1 MYNRLQKEVIILF
14 YTLKTRLYPSEEQA
28 HQLLKTMESFNAACN
43 IISQIAFENKTF
55 GKIALQRLCYYQI
68 RDELKMSAQMV
79 VRAIGKVAES
89 YSDKNKRDTLHTFK
103 PHGAI
108 VYDDR
113 ILTVKSIDTVSILT
127 LDGRIF
133 VPMFVCEYHSS
144 IINNALR
151 VRGQADLG
159 YIDGKFFLFLVAE
172 LPDKP
177 ENVLEGFLGVDLG
190 IAKIATTSDGKYYSG
205 AKVKNLRRRN
215 FKLRQKLQ
223 AKGTKSAKRL
233 LKKRRRKESRFATD
247 VNHCISKKL
256 VQVAKGTKRAIVLE
270 NLKGIR
276 ERARKGTRKT
286 VCKTMRQALSSWA
299 FYQLRQFIEYKAQ
312 AAGVQVIYVDPRNTS
327 RTCSKCGHVDKKSR
341 RDQEHFVCTACGHAL
356 NADINAALNIARRG
370 AEVIQPNAVA

>member
-1 MYNRLQKEVIILF
+1 
-14 YTLKTRLYPSEEQA
+14 
-28 HQLLKTMESFNAACN
+28 
-43 IISQIAFENKTF
+43 
-55 GKIALQRLCYYQI
+55 
-68 RDELKMSAQMV
+68 MV

-89 YSDKNKRDTLHTFK
+89 YFDKNKRDCRHIFK

-133 VPMFVCEYHSS
+133 VPMSVCEYHSS
-144 IINNALR
+144 IINNSLR
-151 VRGQADLG
+151 VRGQALG

-177 ENVLEGFLGVDLG
+177 ENTREVFLGVDLG
-190 IAKIATTSDGKYYSG
+190 IAKIATTSDSKFYSG

-247 VNHCISKKL
+247 VNHCISKRL
-256 VQVAKGTKRAIVLE
+256 IAVAKGTQRAIVLE
-270 NLKGIR
+270 DLKGIR
-276 ERARKGTRKT
+276 ERAKKGTRKT
-286 VCKTMRQALSSWA
+286 VCKTMRQALSSWS
-299 FYQLRQFIEYKAQ
+299 FYQLRQFIEYKAK
-312 AAGVQVIYVDPRNTS
+312 AAGVQVIYVNPRNTS

-341 RDQEHFVCTACGHAL
+341 RDKSILSVLLAGT
-356 NADINAALNIARRG
+356 R
-370 AEVIQPNAVA
+370 

>member
-1 MYNRLQKEVIILF
+1 ML
-14 YTLKTRLYPSEEQA
+14 YTLKIRLYPSDEQA
-28 HQLLKTMESFNAACN
+28 NQLLKTMERFNAACN
-43 IISQIAFENKTF
+43 VISKIAFENKTF
-55 GKIALQRLCYYQI
+55 GKTMVQRLCYYQI
-68 RDELKMSAQMV
+68 RKKFKLSSQMV
-79 VRAIGKVAES
+79 IRAIAKVCES
-89 YSDKNKRDTLHTFK
+89 YSGKNKRDKLHTFK
-103 PHGAI
+103 PYGAT

-113 ILTVKSIDTVSILT
+113 VLTVKSIDTVSILT

-133 VPMFVCEYHSS
+133 VPMAVCQYHSN

-159 YIDGKFFLFLVAE
+159 YIDGKFYLFLVAE

-177 ENVLEGFLGVDLG
+177 ENTREGFLGVDMG

-205 AKVKNLRRRN
+205 SKVKNLRRRN

-233 LKKRRRKESRFATD
+233 LKKRRRKESRFATY

-256 VQVAKGTKRAIVLE
+256 VEVAKGTNRAIVLE
-270 NLKGIR
+270 DLKGIR

-286 VCKTMRQALSSWA
+286 VNKTMRQALSSWS
-299 FYQLRQFIEYKAQ
+299 FYQLRQFIEYKAR
-312 AAGVQVIYVDPRNTS
+312 AAGVLVIYVDPRNTS

-341 RDQEHFVCTACGHAL
+341 RNQEHFVCTACGHAL

-370 AEVIQPNAVA
+370 AEVIQPHAVA

>member
-1 MYNRLQKEVIILF
+1 ML
-14 YTLKTRLYPSEEQA
+14 YTLKIRLYPSFEQTK
-28 HQLLKTMESFNAACN
+28 QLLRTMERFNAACN
-43 IISQIAFENKTF
+43 VISKIAFENKTF

-68 RDELKMSAQMV
+68 RDEFKLSAQMV

-133 VPMFVCEYHSS
+133 VPMAVCEYHAS

-159 YIDGKFFLFLVAE
+159 YIDGKFYLFLVAE

-177 ENVLEGFLGVDLG
+177 ENAREGFLGVDLG
-190 IAKIATTSDGKYYSG
+190 IAKIATTSDGKFYSG
-205 AKVKNLRRRN
+205 AKVKNIRRRY
-215 FKLRQKLQ
+215 FRLRQRLQ
-223 AKGTKSAKRL
+223 TKGTKSAVRK
-233 LKKRRRKESRFATD
+233 LKQRRRKESRFAAD
-247 VNHCISKKL
+247 VNHCISKRL
-256 VQVAKGTKRAIVLE
+256 VEVAKGTQRAIVLE
-270 NLKGIR
+270 DLKGIR
-276 ERARKGTRKT
+276 ERAKKGTRKT
-286 VCKTMRQALSSWA
+286 VCKTMRQALSSWS
-299 FYQLRQFIEYKAQ
+299 FYQLRQFIEYKAK
-312 AAGVQVIYVDPRNTS
+312 AAGVLVIYVDPRNTS

-341 RDQEHFVCTACGHAL
+341 KDQEHFVCTACGHAL

>member
-1 MYNRLQKEVIILF
+1 ML
-14 YTLKTRLYPSEEQA
+14 YTLKIRLYPSEEQA
-28 HQLLKTMESFNAACN
+28 HQLLKTMERFNAACN
-43 IISQIAFENKTF
+43 VIGKIAFENKTF
-55 GKIALQRLCYYQI
+55 GKIALQKICYYQI
-68 RDELKMSAQMV
+68 RDEFKLSAQMV
-79 VRAIGKVAES
+79 VRAIGKVTES
-89 YSDKNKRDTLHTFK
+89 YFDKNTRDCLHTFK

-113 ILTVKSIDTVSILT
+113 ILTIKSIETVSILT

-133 VPMFVCEYHSS
+133 VPMSVCEYHSS
-144 IINNALR
+144 IIDNARR

-159 YIDGKFFLFLVAE
+159 CIDGNFYLFRVAE
-172 LPDKP
+172 LPDTP
-177 ENVLEGFLGVDLG
+177 ANTPDGFLGVDLG
-190 IAKIATTSDGKYYSG
+190 ISKIATTSDGKYYSG
-205 AKVKNLRRRN
+205 AKVKNLQRRH

-256 VQVAKGTKRAIVLE
+256 VEVAKGTHRAIVLE

-276 ERARKGTRKT
+276 ERAKKGTRQT
-286 VCKTMRQALSSWA
+286 VCKTMRQALSTWS
-299 FYQLRQFIEYKAQ
+299 FYQLRQFIEYKAR
-312 AAGVQVIYVDPRNTS
+312 AAGVLMIYIDPHNTS

-341 RDQEHFVCTACGHAL
+341 RDQEHFICTACGHAL

-370 AEVIQPNAVA
+370 ADAIQPYAVA

>member
-1 MYNRLQKEVIILF
+1 ML
-14 YTLKTRLYPSEEQA
+14 YTVKIRLYPSPEQSE
-28 HQLLKTMESFNAACN
+28 QLLKTMERFNAACN
-43 IISQIAFENKTF
+43 VISKFAFEY
-55 GKIALQRLCYYQI
+55 KIFSKIKIHQEIYYQI
-68 RDELKMSAQMV
+68 REQFELSAQMV

-89 YSDKNKRDTLHTFK
+89 YSDKNKRDSQHFFK
-103 PHGAI
+103 PRGAI

-113 ILTVKSIDTVSILT
+113 ILTVKSLDAVSILT

-133 VPMFVCEYHSS
+133 VSMAVCEYYSS

-159 YIDGKFFLFLVAE
+159 YIDGKFYLFLVAE

-177 ENVLEGFLGVDLG
+177 EVVVDGFLGVDLG

-233 LKKRRRKESRFATD
+233 LKRRRRKESRFATD
-247 VNHCISKKL
+247 VNHCISKRL
-256 VQVAKGTKRAIVLE
+256 VQVAKGTHRAIVLE
-270 NLKGIR
+270 DLKGIR

-286 VCKTMRQALSSWA
+286 VNKTMRQALSSWA
-299 FYQLRQFIEYKAQ
+299 FYQLRQFIEYKAK
-312 AAGVQVIYVDPRNTS
+312 AAGVTVIYVDPRNTS
-327 RTCSKCGHVDKKSR
+327 RTCSKCGHIDKKNR
-341 RDQEHFVCTACGHAL
+341 KDQEHFVCTSCGYAL
-356 NADINAALNIARRG
+356 NADINAAINIANRG
-370 AEVIQPNAVA
+370 AEVSQPNAVA